1 MYGAVA
7 GLGKVCRV
15 AKLGQIGLPEGCHV
29 GPTGQ
34 ATMRRRKAD
43 GSFMG
48 HLFLK
53 KLLFK
58 YTGAFFCFYLTVCI
72 CFDSM

>member
-34 ATMRRRKAD
+34 ATMRRRTAD
-43 GSFMG
+43 GSFMRAI
-48 HLFLK
+48 L
-53 KLLFK
+53 
-58 YTGAFFCFYLTVCI
+58 
-72 CFDSM
+72 